1 MVKQGDNVVCH
12 ILCRE
17 PVERCVDRQPG
28 TPMSPAVHQNHLKI
42 GQKRAQK
49 WVKDGKGLAVSM
61 QDKERCAAAVLFIVD
76 FCAGE
81 PLSACGG
88 AVFEWNLMDHEQPL

>member
-1 MVKQGDNVVCH
+1 M
-12 ILCRE
+12 
-17 PVERCVDRQPG
+17 DRQPG
-28 TPMSPAVHQNHLKI
+28 TSMSPAVHQNYLKI

-76 FCAGE
+76 FCAGGGE
-81 PLSACGG
+81 IAGMFHRKSASFL
-88 AVFEWNLMDHEQPL
+88 VKK

>member
-49 WVKDGKGLAVSM
+49 WIKDGKGLAVSM
-61 QDKERCAAAVLFIVD
+61 QDKWSGVPLPILFIVD
-76 FCAGE
+76 FCARR
-81 PLSACGG
+81 
-88 AVFEWNLMDHEQPL
+88 W

>member
-49 WVKDGKGLAVSM
+49 WIKDGKGLAVSM

-76 FCAGE
+76 FCAGGGKITGMFHHK
-81 PLSACGG
+81 SASFL
-88 AVFEWNLMDHEQPL
+88 VKK

>member
-28 TPMSPAVHQNHLKI
+28 TSMSPAVHQI

-49 WVKDGKGLAVSM
+49 WIKNGKGLAVSM

-76 FCAGE
+76 FCAGGGE
-81 PLSACGG
+81 ITGMFHRKSASFL
-88 AVFEWNLMDHEQPL
+88 VKK